1 MLIVSI
7 RQRPQAIFED
17 IFFKEDKRVG
27 TRFVRCY
34 FDSLSELLLGMI
46 SGQKIREAPEL
57 LHKKVAIQALH
68 SCRVVFVL
76 KQVYLA
82 GVHLITSWAHYKGI
96 SQYRIV

>member
-1 MLIVSI
+1 M
-7 RQRPQAIFED
+7 
-17 IFFKEDKRVG
+17 G

-34 FDSLSELLLGMI
+34 LDSLSELLLGMI

-76 KQVYLA
+76 KQVSDRS
-82 GVHLITSWAHYKGI
+82 TSNHQLGTLQRNI
-96 SQYRIV
+96 SI